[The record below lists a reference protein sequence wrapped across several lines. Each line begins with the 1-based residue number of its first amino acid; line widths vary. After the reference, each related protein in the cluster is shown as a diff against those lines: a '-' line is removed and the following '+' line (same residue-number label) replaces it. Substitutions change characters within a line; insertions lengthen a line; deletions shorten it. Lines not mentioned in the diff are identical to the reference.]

1 MDCLTGLAQIRRR
14 TEHILM
20 ATTVL
25 NIQEAK
31 THLSRHVAG
40 LKPGDR
46 IILCR
51 RNRPVA
57 EIRPIPGRSNEPRP
71 FGLGR
76 GLAEVTDAFF
86 EPLPDDVLDGFEG
99 ERG

>member
-1 MDCLTGLAQIRRR
+1 
-14 TEHILM
+14 M

-25 NIQEAK
+25 NMQEAK
-31 THLSRHVAG
+31 TNLSRHIAG

-57 EIRPIPGRSNEPRP
+57 EILPISARPNEPRP

-99 ERG
+99 ERGKPAKQ

>member
-1 MDCLTGLAQIRRR
+1 
-14 TEHILM
+14 M

-25 NIQEAK
+25 NMQEAK

-57 EIRPIPGRSNEPRP
+57 EILPIPERRNEPRP

-76 GLAEVTDAFF
+76 GQAEVTDAFF
-86 EPLPDDVLDGFEG
+86 EPLPENILDGFEG
-99 ERG
+99 GPR

>member
-1 MDCLTGLAQIRRR
+1 MT
-14 TEHILM
+14 
-20 ATTVL
+20 TTVL
-25 NIQEAK
+25 NMHEAK
-31 THLSRHVAG
+31 THLSKHVAA
-40 LKPGDR
+40 LKTGDR

-57 EIRPIPGRSNEPRP
+57 EIRPVTERQDESRP

-86 EPLPDDVLDGFEG
+86 EPLPDDMLDDFEG
-99 ERG
+99 GSR

>member
-1 MDCLTGLAQIRRR
+1 
-14 TEHILM
+14 M

-25 NIQEAK
+25 NMREAK

-40 LKPGDR
+40 LKAGDR
-46 IILCR
+46 IVLCR

-71 FGLGR
+71 FGLGQ
-76 GLAEVTDAFF
+76 GLADLSGAFF
-86 EPLPDDVLDGFEG
+86 DPLPDDILDDFEG
-99 ERG
+99 TTG

>member
-1 MDCLTGLAQIRRR
+1 
-14 TEHILM
+14 M

-25 NIQEAK
+25 NMREAK
-31 THLSRHVAG
+31 TRLSRYIAG

-57 EIRPIPGRSNEPRP
+57 EIRPISDRQVEPRP
-71 FGLGR
+71 VGLGR
-76 GLAEVTDAFF
+76 GLAKVTDAFF

-99 ERG
+99 GRG

>member
-1 MDCLTGLAQIRRR
+1 
-14 TEHILM
+14 M

-25 NIQEAK
+25 NMQEAK
-31 THLSRHVAG
+31 PHLSRYVAG

-51 RNRPVA
+51 RNIPVA
-57 EIRPIPGRSNEPRP
+57 EIRPISDRVDEPRP

-76 GLAEVTDAFF
+76 GLADVTDAFF
-86 EPLPDDVLDGFEG
+86 KPLPDDVLGGFEG
-99 ERG
+99 GRG

>member
-1 MDCLTGLAQIRRR
+1 
-14 TEHILM
+14 M

-25 NIQEAK
+25 NMLDAK
-31 THLSRHVAG
+31 THLSRHIAG

-57 EIRPIPGRSNEPRP
+57 EIRPISDRPSEPRP

-76 GLAEVTDAFF
+76 GLAEVTDAFS
-86 EPLPDDVLDGFEG
+86 EPLPEDLLDEFDGG
-99 ERG
+99 IR

>member
-1 MDCLTGLAQIRRR
+1 
-14 TEHILM
+14 M

-25 NIQEAK
+25 NMQEAK
-31 THLSRHVAG
+31 AHLSRHVAG

-57 EIRPIPGRSNEPRP
+57 EIRPIPERLNEPRP

-76 GLAEVTDAFF
+76 GLVDVTDAFF
-86 EPLPDDVLDGFEG
+86 EPLPDDVFEGFEG